1 MKRSSF
7 FQCEKGVAAVEF
19 AMVVPVLSLLLI
31 GIVDY
36 GMFINKKM
44 QLQDLSRTVAQY
56 VVQGGSDDDV
66 MENIIETSNFYTS
79 AQAIGQT
86 ITVTTEQVCECA
98 DGNSVSCS
106 STCNSGDYM
115 RNYYTVM
122 LGSTYEPILPG
133 FDRVT
138 LQGYSRI
145 QYNP

>member
-7 FQCEKGVAAVEF
+7 FQCDKGVAAVEF
-19 AMVVPVLSLLLI
+19 AMIVPVLSLLLI

-44 QLQDLSRTVAQY
+44 QLQDLSRTVTQY

-66 MENIIETSNFYTS
+66 MENIIETSNFYTN
-79 AQAIGQT
+79 AQAVGQT
-86 ITVTTEQVCECA
+86 ITVTTEQICECV

-106 STCNSGDYM
+106 STCSSGDYL
-115 RNYYTVM
+115 RNYYTAM
-122 LGSTYEPILPG
+122 LESTYEPILPG
-133 FDRVT
+133 FDRIT

>member
-7 FQCEKGVAAVEF
+7 FQCDKGVAAIEF
-19 AMVVPVLSLLLI
+19 AMIVPVLSLLLI

-44 QLQDLSRTVAQY
+44 QLQDLSRTATQY
-56 VVQGGSDDDV
+56 VVQGGSDEDV
-66 MENIIETSNFYTS
+66 IENIIATSNFYTN
-79 AQAIGQT
+79 AQAVGQT
-86 ITVTTEQVCECA
+86 INVTTEQVCECT

-106 STCNSGDYM
+106 STCNSEDYM
-115 RNYYTVM
+115 RNYYIVT